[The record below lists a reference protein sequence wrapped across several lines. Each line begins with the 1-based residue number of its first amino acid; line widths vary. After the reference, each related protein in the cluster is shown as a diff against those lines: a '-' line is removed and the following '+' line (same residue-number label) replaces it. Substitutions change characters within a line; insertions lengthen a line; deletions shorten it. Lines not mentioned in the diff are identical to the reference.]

1 MEFESSS
8 NRFKKYLDKIKD
20 DDEKRCFFCNKT
32 PDDIRAE
39 YYQYMMDPDAEFDD
53 VPLDELIIMTDKL
66 KKPVCAGCYFNI
78 KDNPELIEEIFNRPE
93 DEVW

>member
-8 NRFKKYLDKIKD
+8 NRFKKYLGKIKD
-20 DDEKRCFFCNKT
+20 NKEKRCFFCYKS

-39 YYQYMMDPDAEFDD
+39 YYKYMMDPDAEFDD

-66 KKPVCAGCYFNI
+66 IKPVCAGCFFNI
-78 KDNPELIEEIFNRPE
+78 KDNPELIEEIFNQPE